1 MGFARSILTR
11 MFGRPKG
18 VPGRLG
24 GIIMARTNGEAAA
37 EAIDVLDVRPDD
49 KVLEIGFGPGVGI
62 RLLAARMPAGYVA
75 GIDPSSEMVDQAAAR
90 NAEAVRGGRVDL
102 RRGSVA
108 TLPFPDETFD
118 KAIAINS
125 MQVWPDAVSGLRE
138 VRRVL
143 KPGGIVVLG
152 FTVHSGQARD
162 GATESLAAAGF
173 TDARIVERKALFCA
187 LASRGARSDTY
198 DP

>member
-1 MGFARSILTR
+1 MKPRAETPEDKAMTWYDARE
-11 MFGRPKG
+11 
-18 VPGRLG
+18 V
-24 GIIMARTNGEAAA
+24 GEALF
-37 EAIDVLDVRPDD
+37 EQFDTLNPLTVRFTDLHKHVLN
-49 KVLEIGFGPGVGI
+49 LEGFTGKPNESDSMSYTPALPGAGAHPKSLKPLDHSTPGVQSPWMM
-62 RLLAARMPAGYVA
+62 L
-75 GIDPSSEMVDQAAAR
+75 
-90 NAEAVRGGRVDL
+90 
-102 RRGSVA
+102 A